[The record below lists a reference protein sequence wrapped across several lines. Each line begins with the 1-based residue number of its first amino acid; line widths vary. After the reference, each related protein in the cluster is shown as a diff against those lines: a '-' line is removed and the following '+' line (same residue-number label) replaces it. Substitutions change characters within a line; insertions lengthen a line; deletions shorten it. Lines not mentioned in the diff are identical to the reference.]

1 MVFALIMFITGYNML
16 KDVLVTGAAGYI
28 GSNICKQLKN
38 RGYKVYALDLKYPK
52 HKYYDDF
59 IKINYG
65 SRTIDLKLF
74 MTGYNIK
81 NVIHCAAQSLVG
93 PSIQNPEIYYKN
105 NVTELGRFLQTCK
118 EVGVEDL
125 VFISSAA
132 VYYPSNTEL
141 NELSLTIPQ
150 NPYGRTKLIGEMMVQ
165 DSGLRYR
172 NLRLFNVC
180 GSDDGE
186 LGQEVDA
193 THLISVAV
201 MKKLEETKLIINGN
215 NYNTNDGT
223 CVRDYVHVVDIANA
237 AIMSLENLNCTYMT
251 MNVCSG
257 NPMSNKQIA
266 DKVGVQY
273 EYGLTRKGD
282 PDTLFGSNALI
293 KNILEWKPRYTL
305 EQMIES
311 TEKWYNDKI
320 IM

>member
-1 MVFALIMFITGYNML
+1 MFITGYNML

-105 NVTELGRFLQTCK
+105 NVIELGRFLQTCK

-132 VYYPSNTEL
+132 LYYPSNTEL

>member
-1 MVFALIMFITGYNML
+1 
-16 KDVLVTGAAGYI
+16 
-28 GSNICKQLKN
+28 
-38 RGYKVYALDLKYPK
+38 
-52 HKYYDDF
+52 
-59 IKINYG
+59 
-65 SRTIDLKLF
+65 
-74 MTGYNIK
+74 
-81 NVIHCAAQSLVG
+81 
-93 PSIQNPEIYYKN
+93 
-105 NVTELGRFLQTCK
+105 
-118 EVGVEDL
+118 
-125 VFISSAA
+125 
-132 VYYPSNTEL
+132 
-141 NELSLTIPQ
+141 
-150 NPYGRTKLIGEMMVQ
+150 
-165 DSGLRYR
+165 
-172 NLRLFNVC
+172 
-180 GSDDGE
+180 
-186 LGQEVDA
+186 
-193 THLISVAV
+193 

-311 TEKWYNDKI
+311 TEKWYNDKL